1 MEAEDGL
8 EAIDKYEQA
17 CAAGAHFDTVLM
29 DYEMPRMNGPTA
41 TARLREL
48 GCWCAIIGVTGNVLP
63 ADVTFFKRHGADEV
77 LGKPLEFDLLRRTWA
92 MTDITRRPP
101 ADAGTGTSSASNG
114 MHPSNSKAAGSEK
127 SGDRPV
133 APAAVKGDILGT
145 HMSGPGSPA
154 QLRPE

>member
-48 GCWCAIIGVTGNVLP
+48 GCWCAVP
-63 ADVTFFKRHGADEV
+63 
-77 LGKPLEFDLLRRTWA
+77 
-92 MTDITRRPP
+92 
-101 ADAGTGTSSASNG
+101 SS
-114 MHPSNSKAAGSEK
+114 
-127 SGDRPV
+127 V
-133 APAAVKGDILGT
+133 
-145 HMSGPGSPA
+145 
-154 QLRPE
+154 